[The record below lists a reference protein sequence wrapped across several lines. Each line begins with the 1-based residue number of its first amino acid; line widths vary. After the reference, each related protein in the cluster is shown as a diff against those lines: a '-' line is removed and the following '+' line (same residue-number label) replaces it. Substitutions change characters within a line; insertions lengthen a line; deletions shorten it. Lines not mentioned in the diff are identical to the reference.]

1 MKGLVA
7 FARSWPGVEI
17 QWYDLMDRLDQRSKF
32 SWAAV
37 AKLFWTAATTGIMR
51 LPISAMPGTTMLQ
64 FDAEGKIQRQQE
76 DLMLIGAIRGG
87 KVQNRRVAKDT
98 LQFMLEVRRPPGI
111 LYEQWDQRLMADV
124 GINQVP
130 GMGQLDIEGMDPGD
144 QNQYIED
151 ISTILAFGVVVV
163 LTFGFVFGYVYL
175 QNLQAKADM
184 MQRLLDSGY

>member
-1 MKGLVA
+1 MTSRAL
-7 FARSWPGVEI
+7 
-17 QWYDLMDRLDQRSKF
+17 Y
-32 SWAAV
+32 
-37 AKLFWTAATTGIMR
+37 
-51 LPISAMPGTTMLQ
+51 
-64 FDAEGKIQRQQE
+64 
-76 DLMLIGAIRGG
+76 AI
-87 KVQNRRVAKDT
+87 V
-98 LQFMLEVRRPPGI
+98 
-111 LYEQWDQRLMADV
+111 
-124 GINQVP
+124 QVP